1 MPLPPAELPLRH
13 RGRMRKQWRYV
24 GVYCDEFMLCAAR
37 VRVGPMGQTFW
48 AFVDRSSGKI
58 EERTGI
64 RLPGARGEVW
74 SERGEGGAWPIG
86 SDEPGVVTHV
96 DSKLLKATLRIGEGE
111 WVESV
116 CPTGEGSG
124 PSEGYVWTRKRI
136 APIVCKIEL
145 PDGRRFGREAFG
157 IEDESCGY
165 HPRRTVWSWS
175 AGVGTA
181 ADGRAVGWNL
191 VSGINDPPANSERA
205 IWVEGEAP
213 REPGPVSF
221 DELEGI
227 EFSEGGR
234 LDFHKEA
241 ERKAAQN
248 LGIVAYDYV
257 QPFGSFSGSLAG
269 IELES
274 ALGVMEYHDARW

>member
-1 MPLPPAELPLRH
+1 
-13 RGRMRKQWRYV
+13 MRKQWRYV
-24 GVYCDEFMLCAAR
+24 GVFCEEFLLCAAR

-48 AFVDRSSGKI
+48 AFVDRSRGDGEI

-74 SERGEGGAWPIG
+74 SERAAGGVWPIG
-86 SDEPGVVTHV
+86 ADEPGVITRV
-96 DSKLLKATLRIGEGE
+96 DSKLLKAKLTIGEGE
-111 WVESV
+111 WVEAV
-116 CPTGEGSG
+116 CPTGEGEG
-124 PSEGYVWTRKRI
+124 AGEGYVWTRKRI
-136 APIVCKIEL
+136 APIACEISL
-145 PDGRRFGREAFG
+145 PDGRMFKTRARG

-191 VSGINDPPANSERA
+191 VSGINDPPVNSERG
-205 IWVEGEAP
+205 IWVEGESP
-213 REPGPVSF
+213 REPGPVTF
-221 DELEGI
+221 DGLEGI
-227 EFSEGGR
+227 EFAEGGR
-234 LDFHKEA
+234 LDFSAEA
-241 ERKAAQN
+241 ERRADQN

-269 IELES
+269 IELDS
-274 ALGVMEYHDARW
+274 GLGVMEHHDAKW